1 MAVFNQ
7 LPQADIRQRFT
18 HRGWFAF
25 CPVYL
30 AEVGPDGVS
39 VEERHGVPAWVLD
52 LAQAFMAAAIFLL
65 TVIDPNYVPQWGVF
79 ITAEI
84 EHE

>member
-7 LPQADIRQRFT
+7 LPQAEIRQRFT

-30 AEVGPDGVS
+30 AEEGADGMLVN
-39 VEERHGVPAWVLD
+39 ERNGVPVWVMD
-52 LAQAFMAAAIFLL
+52 AAEVFMGLAMFLL
-65 TVIDPNYVPQWGVF
+65 SAINPHYEPQWGF
-79 ITAEI
+79 IVTGEI
-84 EHE
+84 ERG